1 MTYEAPSRYVYG
13 KKLGGDQKMN
23 IDAVLPPTSLNQ
35 VAALAVA
42 AEEIGFDALWSAE
55 TQHDPF
61 LPMALISQNTQR
73 LQMGTAVAIGFARS
87 PATLAYTSWD
97 LAEASGGRFI
107 LGLGT
112 QVKAHIERRFG
123 MPWPKSPVGKL
134 REMIQAIRAF
144 WKAWQTGE
152 RLNYRGEYFKHT
164 LMSPFF
170 TPGPI
175 PHPEIPIYIAGVN
188 TGLCR
193 LAGEVA
199 DGFHVHPYHSREYL
213 REVVLPSIEQ
223 GLEKE
228 NRHRGDIALCVTA
241 LAASDPDEKEFI
253 RSQISFYASTPT
265 YRPVMAHHGWGEVAD
280 QLRDLSR
287 RGEWGEM
294 PKLISEEMLGI
305 FATVASQ
312 GELAAALKERY
323 NGIADRMTLYLPYLP
338 GDRDDFWR
346 RFVSEMHRS

>member
-1 MTYEAPSRYVYG
+1 M
-13 KKLGGDQKMN
+13 Q
-23 IDAVLPPTSLNQ
+23 IDTVLPPTSLNQ
-35 VAALAVA
+35 VADLAKA
-42 AEEIGFDALWSAE
+42 AEEIGFDTLWSAE

-87 PATLAYTSWD
+87 PANLAYTSWD

-123 MPWPKSPVGKL
+123 MPWPESPVGKF

-152 RLNYRGEYFKHT
+152 RLNFRGRYFKHT

-170 TPGPI
+170 NPGPI

-193 LAGEVA
+193 LAGELA
-199 DGFHVHPYHSREYL
+199 DGFHVHPYHSKGYL
-213 REVVLPSIEQ
+213 QEVVLPSIEG
-223 GLEKE
+223 GLGSA
-228 NRHRGDIALCVTA
+228 NRGREELALSVTA
-241 LAASDPDEKEFI
+241 LAASDLDEKEFI

-280 QLRDLSR
+280 QLRNLSR
-287 RGEWGEM
+287 KGEWAEM
-294 PKLISEEMLGI
+294 PTLITEEMLEI
-305 FATVASQ
+305 FATIASR
-312 GELAAALKERY
+312 GELAAAMKERY
-323 NGIADRMTLYLPYLP
+323 AGIADRITLYLPYLP
-338 GDRDDFWR
+338 GERDDFWR
-346 RFVSEMHRS
+346 RFVSEMHTT

>member
-1 MTYEAPSRYVYG
+1 M
-13 KKLGGDQKMN
+13 Q
-23 IDAVLPPTSLNQ
+23 IDTVLPPTSLNQ
-35 VAALAVA
+35 VADLAKA
-42 AEEIGFDALWSAE
+42 AEEIGFDTLWSAE

-73 LQMGTAVAIGFARS
+73 LQMGTAVAIGLARS

-123 MPWPKSPVGKL
+123 MPWPESPVGKF

-152 RLNYRGEYFKHT
+152 RLNFRGKYFKHT

-170 TPGPI
+170 NPGPI
-175 PHPEIPIYIAGVN
+175 PHPEVSIYIAGVN
-188 TGLCR
+188 KGLCR
-193 LAGEVA
+193 LAGELA
-199 DGFHVHPYHSREYL
+199 DGFHVHPYHSRGYL
-213 REVVLPSIEQ
+213 QEVVLPSIEQ
-223 GLEKE
+223 GLTTA
-228 NRHRGDIALCVTA
+228 NRVREEIALSVTA

-265 YRPVMAHHGWGEVAD
+265 YRPVMAHQGWGEVAD

-287 RGEWGEM
+287 KGEWAEM
-294 PKLISEEMLGI
+294 PKLISEEMLGV
-305 FATVASQ
+305 FATIASRRD
-312 GELAAALKERY
+312 LAAALKERY
-323 NGIADRMTLYLPYLP
+323 AGIADRITLYLPYLP
-338 GDRDDFWR
+338 GERDDFWR
-346 RFVSEMHRS
+346 TFLREMHTT

>member
-1 MTYEAPSRYVYG
+1 M
-13 KKLGGDQKMN
+13 Q
-23 IDAVLPPTSLNQ
+23 IDTVLPPTSLNQ
-35 VAALAVA
+35 VADLAKA
-42 AEEIGFDALWSAE
+42 AEEIGFDTLWSAE

-87 PATLAYTSWD
+87 PANLAYTSWD

-123 MPWPKSPVGKL
+123 MPWPESPVGKF

-152 RLNYRGEYFKHT
+152 RLNFRGKYFKHT
-164 LMSPFF
+164 LISPFF
-170 TPGPI
+170 NPGPI
-175 PHPEIPIYIAGVN
+175 PHPEVSIYIAGVN
-188 TGLCR
+188 KGLCR
-193 LAGEVA
+193 LAGELA
-199 DGFHVHPYHSREYL
+199 DGFHVHPYHSRGYL
-213 REVVLPSIEQ
+213 QEVVLPSIEQ
-223 GLEKE
+223 GLTTA
-228 NRHRGDIALCVTA
+228 NRVREEIALSVTA

-265 YRPVMAHHGWGEVAD
+265 YRPVMAHQGWGEVAD

-287 RGEWGEM
+287 KGEWAEM
-294 PKLISEEMLGI
+294 PTLISEEMLGV
-305 FATVASQ
+305 FATIASRRD
-312 GELAAALKERY
+312 LAAALKERY
-323 NGIADRMTLYLPYLP
+323 AGIADRITLYLPYLP
-338 GDRDDFWR
+338 GERDDFWR
-346 RFVSEMHRS
+346 TFLREMHTT

>member
-1 MTYEAPSRYVYG
+1 M
-13 KKLGGDQKMN
+13 Q
-23 IDAVLPPTSLNQ
+23 IDTVLPPTSLNQ
-35 VAALAVA
+35 VADLAKA
-42 AEEIGFDALWSAE
+42 AEEIGFDTLWSAE

-73 LQMGTAVAIGFARS
+73 LQMGTAVAIGLARS

-123 MPWPKSPVGKL
+123 MPWPESPVGKF

-152 RLNYRGEYFKHT
+152 RLNFRGKYFKHT

-170 TPGPI
+170 NPGPI
-175 PHPEIPIYIAGVN
+175 PHPEVSIYIAGVN
-188 TGLCR
+188 KGLCR
-193 LAGEVA
+193 LAGELA
-199 DGFHVHPYHSREYL
+199 DGFHVHPYHSRGYL
-213 REVVLPSIEQ
+213 QEIVLPSIEQ
-223 GLEKE
+223 GLTTA
-228 NRHRGDIALCVTA
+228 NRVREEIALSVTA

-265 YRPVMAHHGWGEVAD
+265 YRPVMAHQGWGEVAD

-287 RGEWGEM
+287 KGEWAEM
-294 PKLISEEMLGI
+294 PTLISEEMLGV
-305 FATVASQ
+305 FATIASRRD
-312 GELAAALKERY
+312 LAAALKERY
-323 NGIADRMTLYLPYLP
+323 AGIADRITLYLPYLP
-338 GDRDDFWR
+338 GERDDFWR
-346 RFVSEMHRS
+346 TFLREMHTT